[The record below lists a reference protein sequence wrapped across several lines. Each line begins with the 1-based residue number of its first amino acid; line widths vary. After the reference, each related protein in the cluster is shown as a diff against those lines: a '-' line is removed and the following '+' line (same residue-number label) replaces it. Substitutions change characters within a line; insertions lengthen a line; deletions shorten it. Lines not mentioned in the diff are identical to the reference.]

1 MLRDAEGTFRAA
13 YANASEDARAQADAL
28 IQSASNYTS
37 ANPSVGRSNRLNQA
51 EIYDEATRILKGE
64 QSTVAPSISG
74 GWGRKVI
81 GDFYALNKNKGQQSA
96 ASTTAPATGGFTQY
110 GKFDTNYF
118 GLTDDS
124 WDLNTRVQTL
134 AGNIMSSL
142 GKAEAAIKEGKK
154 IRGWD

>member
-37 ANPSVGRSNRLNQA
+37 ANPSVGRNNRLNQA

-96 ASTTAPATGGFTQY
+96 AGAAPSTGGFTQY

-124 WDLNTRVQTL
+124 WDLNTRVQAL
-134 AGNIMSSL
+134 AENILSSL
-142 GKAEAAIKEGKK
+142 GKAEASIAEGKK
-154 IRGWD
+154 IRGLD

>member
-13 YANASEDARAQADAL
+13 YAKASEDARAKADAL

-37 ANPSVGRSNRLNQA
+37 ANPSVGRNNRLNQA
-51 EIYDEATRILKGE
+51 EIYDEATRILNGE

-81 GDFYALNKNKGQQSA
+81 GDFYALNKRQQST
-96 ASTTAPATGGFTQY
+96 ASTAAPATGGFTKY

-124 WDLNTRVQTL
+124 WDLNTRVQAL
-134 AGNIMSSL
+134 AENIMSSL

>member
-51 EIYDEATRILKGE
+51 EVYDEATRILKGE
-64 QSTVAPSISG
+64 QSTTAPSISG

-96 ASTTAPATGGFTQY
+96 ASAAPATGGFTQY

-124 WDLNTRVQTL
+124 WDLNTRVQAL
-134 AGNIMSSL
+134 AENIMSSL
-142 GKAEAAIKEGKK
+142 GKAEAAIAEGKK